1 MMRAN
6 GLTPAQTAA
15 YGSNPYEAGYGYG
28 YGVRTLLCRGT
39 GNHNGSPGSFGWTG
53 GFGTF
58 CEADPKDCV
67 SIVYMHNM
75 IPNDELY
82 YHHRIRNAA
91 YALMD

>member
-39 GNHNGSPGSFGWTG
+39 EIITALPVPLAAPAALALSARRIPRT
-53 GFGTF
+53 
-58 CEADPKDCV
+58 V
-67 SIVYMHNM
+67 SASYTCI
-75 IPNDELY
+75 I
-82 YHHRIRNAA
+82 
-91 YALMD
+91 